1 MADNIKNWY
10 DFTLL
15 QMAAESY
22 LHDLSLANDADVK
35 GRLIK
40 GNVFP
45 GKPEGSS
52 STRMSGKQADYF
64 LGQFEIVAHHKN
76 DESGFS
82 GTLFRNKSTGE
93 YTLSMRST
101 EYRYQTDGGDW
112 ERDGLRGADGQVG
125 AYGFAF
131 AQIDHMDKF
140 YQLLK
145 QGKNSS
151 GNDDPS
157 LTAFKNVMNAG
168 GKINVTGYSL
178 SGNLSTVLTNLHS
191 GDVQHA
197 YNFNAAGI
205 GSVYKNTSFTRMLNF
220 YREVLADPRRFSPHD
235 PTDKQYSIYT
245 GALAESGPIVTD
257 PNAPDA
263 NEYLSR
269 RVQWA
274 AEATSRNFG
283 TIYPIP
289 GTVKPVGPIT
299 QLYGHATHDD
309 TEYVANGGYH
319 VKPIPIFIED
329 QPDLTG
335 FGGFFGQSGDFG
347 TTHSITLIAD
357 SLALMSLFQ
366 EIDGNLNQR
375 KIEAIFA
382 AASNRRAHGGFFGGN
397 GEYDSLENALDAR
410 NR

>member
-157 LTAFKNVMNAG
+157 LTAFENVMNAG

-178 SGNLSTVLTNLHS
+178 GGNLSTAFTLLHS
-191 GDVQHA
+191 SDVQHT

-205 GSVYKNTSFTRMLNF
+205 GNLSKSTNVTHMLNY
-220 YREVLADPRRFSPHD
+220 YREVLADPNKFAITD
-235 PTDKQYSIYT
+235 PTDKKLSLYRAAI
-245 GALAESGPIVTD
+245 AEQGPLVAN
-257 PNAPDA
+257 PNASNA

-274 AEATSRNFG
+274 AEATSRRFG
-283 TIYPIP
+283 TYYLPISP
-289 GTVKPVGPIT
+289 GKETARNPIT
-299 QLYGHATHDD
+299 QLYAHHTHDD
-309 TEYVANGGYH
+309 TNLYQFRQKVTRSCHGANH
-319 VKPIPIFIED
+319 SFD
-329 QPDLTG
+329 Q
-335 FGGFFGQSGDFG
+335 
-347 TTHSITLIAD
+347 
-357 SLALMSLFQ
+357 
-366 EIDGNLNQR
+366 R
-375 KIEAIFA
+375 
-382 AASNRRAHGGFFGGN
+382 
-397 GEYDSLENALDAR
+397 
-410 NR
+410 